1 MHRNEANSFCYTHV
15 KFDRVVEMTSV
26 VEALLWFVSRIAHHE
41 LEEAVYKRY
50 IKDEPRRCA
59 HSLSHY
65 SYLQIL

>member
-1 MHRNEANSFCYTHV
+1 
-15 KFDRVVEMTSV
+15 MTSV